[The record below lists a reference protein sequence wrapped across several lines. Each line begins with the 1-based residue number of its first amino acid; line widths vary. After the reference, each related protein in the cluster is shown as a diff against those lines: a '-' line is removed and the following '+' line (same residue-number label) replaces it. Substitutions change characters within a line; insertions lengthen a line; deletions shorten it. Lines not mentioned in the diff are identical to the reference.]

1 MLNTKQQEFVDYA
14 VKKFG
19 TNELTVS
26 QLKDANKH
34 FGCKYAP
41 QWLIKNS
48 DYKIGKSLF
57 KLPTENDVVKTTS
70 GETEKV
76 LPTETKNEAAFVV
89 SSLVGDIIPKKDSV
103 FVSFGNYPDLKS
115 IVKSNMFYPVFITGL
130 SGNGKTMGVTQA
142 CAEAKKELIRVNI
155 TIETDEDDLL
165 GGYRLK
171 DGQTVWQNGPV
182 IEAMER
188 GALLLL
194 DEIDLASNKIMCLQP
209 ILEGSGIYVKKI
221 NKFVKP
227 KNGFN
232 VIATA
237 NTKGQGSDDGKFIG
251 TNVLN
256 EAFLERFPVTFEQE
270 YPPVKVEQKILDN
283 VMSAY
288 DLKDPKFT
296 ENLVKWA
303 DVIRKTFYDGGVDEI
318 IATRRLVH
326 IINAFAIFKN
336 KLKAVQVCVNRFD
349 DDTKNSFLDLYSKV
363 DAGVNIEDISGNG
376 NDVDPINMEEET
388 AKLGPNA
395 QQIIEG
401 VKKWGQGLKAKGVFS
416 DEDFEEF
423 KVFAATANGI
433 NTINKLRKYYGEQT
447 IPTAPVDVDGAP
459 SNDELY
465 ELVADPKYKTDP
477 AFRRKVEQQFARA
490 FPGKVDT
497 GEI

>member
-1 MLNTKQQEFVDYA
+1 MLNTKQQEFVDHA

-26 QLKDANKH
+26 QLKEANKK

-41 QWLIKNS
+41 QWLIKNT
-48 DYKIGKSLF
+48 DYKVGKSLF
-57 KLPTENDVVKTTS
+57 KLPTENDSVVEKT
-70 GETEKV
+70 GEAEKV
-76 LPTETKNEAAFVV
+76 LPVQTTNTEAAFVV
-89 SSLVGDIIPKKDSV
+89 SSLVGNIVPQKDPV

-142 CAEAKKELIRVNI
+142 CAEARKELIRVNI

-227 KNGFN
+227 ANGFN
-232 VIATA
+232 VVATA

-256 EAFLERFPVTFEQE
+256 EAFLERFPITFEQS
-270 YPPVKVEQKILDN
+270 YPKPAVEEKILVN
-283 VMSAY
+283 T
-288 DLKDPKFT
+288 LKTSGKSDKDFCKK
-296 ENLVKWA
+296 LVTWA
-303 DVIRKTFYDGGVDEI
+303 DVIRKTYFDGGVDEI
-318 IATRRLVH
+318 ISTRRLVH
-326 IINAFAIFKN
+326 IIQAFTIFNNKIKAIE
-336 KLKAVQVCVNRFD
+336 VCTNRFD
-349 DDTKNSFLDLYSKV
+349 DDTKNSFMELYTKV
-363 DAGVNIEDISGNG
+363 DAGASADQIAEQQRQAEVSSQTNEEDESS
-376 NDVDPINMEEET
+376 D
-388 AKLGPNA
+388 
-395 QQIIEG
+395 
-401 VKKWGQGLKAKGVFS
+401 
-416 DEDFEEF
+416 DED
-423 KVFAATANGI
+423 VI
-433 NTINKLRKYYGEQT
+433 
-447 IPTAPVDVDGAP
+447 
-459 SNDELY
+459 
-465 ELVADPKYKTDP
+465 
-477 AFRRKVEQQFARA
+477 
-490 FPGKVDT
+490 
-497 GEI
+497 

>member
-26 QLKDANKH
+26 ELKEANKH

-57 KLPTENDVVKTTS
+57 KLPTENDVVDSNKDS
-70 GETEKV
+70 GESEKV

-89 SSLVGDIIPKKDSV
+89 SSLVGNIVPKKDPV

-227 KNGFN
+227 ANGFN
-232 VIATA
+232 VVATA

-256 EAFLERFPVTFEQE
+256 EAFLERFPITFEQK
-270 YPPVKVEQKILDN
+270 YPTAKIEEKILVN
-283 VMSAY
+283 TLAKSGK
-288 DLKDPKFT
+288 KDKDFCKK
-296 ENLVKWA
+296 LVTWA
-303 DVIRKTFYDGGVDEI
+303 DVIRKTYFDGGVDEI
-318 IATRRLVH
+318 ISTRRLVH
-326 IINAFAIFKN
+326 IIQAYAIFKN
-336 KLKAVQVCVNRFD
+336 KMKAIEVCTNRFD
-349 DDTKNSFLDLYSKV
+349 DDTKNSFTELYTKV
-363 DAGVNIEDISGNG
+363 DAGASAE
-376 NDVDPINMEEET
+376 
-388 AKLGPNA
+388 
-395 QQIIEG
+395 QI
-401 VKKWGQGLKAKGVFS
+401 A
-416 DEDFEEF
+416 
-423 KVFAATANGI
+423 
-433 NTINKLRKYYGEQT
+433 
-447 IPTAPVDVDGAP
+447 
-459 SNDELY
+459 
-465 ELVADPKYKTDP
+465 
-477 AFRRKVEQQFARA
+477 EQQRQADVA
-490 FPGKVDT
+490 SQTNEEDESSDDGDV
-497 GEI
+497 I

>member
-26 QLKDANKH
+26 ELKEANKH

-256 EAFLERFPVTFEQE
+256 EAFLERFPITFEQK
-270 YPPVKVEQKILDN
+270 YPSVKIEEKILN
-283 VMSAY
+283 KTLEKAGK
-288 DLKDPKFT
+288 KDSKFC
-296 ENLVKWA
+296 NKLVTWA
-303 DVIRKTFYDGGVDEI
+303 DVIRKTYFDGGVDEI
-318 IATRRLVH
+318 ISTRRLVH
-326 IINAFAIFKN
+326 IVQAYAIFKD
-336 KLKAVQVCVNRFD
+336 KMKSIEVCTNRFD
-349 DDTKNSFLDLYSKV
+349 ADTKNSFVELYSKV
-363 DAGVNIEDISGNG
+363 DAGATAESIAEDQRKAEVESQLKED
-376 NDVDPINMEEET
+376 NDSE
-388 AKLGPNA
+388 
-395 QQIIEG
+395 
-401 VKKWGQGLKAKGVFS
+401 S
-416 DEDFEEF
+416 DEE
-423 KVFAATANGI
+423 
-433 NTINKLRKYYGEQT
+433 
-447 IPTAPVDVDGAP
+447 
-459 SNDELY
+459 
-465 ELVADPKYKTDP
+465 ADADK
-477 AFRRKVEQQFARA
+477 
-490 FPGKVDT
+490 
-497 GEI
+497 I